1 MSSYQGNDA
10 LSEGGDQSTAD
21 AWRQRCQQLER
32 QLKARAIELGAEVSK
47 REHLEAT
54 LNVSE
59 TRYRTLLDASRD
71 AIYMTAPNGTLI
83 EANQAALELFGFSR
97 AESQDLNVRALYVNP
112 DDRAPFLREVE
123 AKGTLRGYKLRMRR
137 KDGTVIDCLLSASV
151 RRDAHGSIL
160 GYQGIIEEITEHK
173 RAGLVRSDDSHTLEP
188 QETLTEDI
196 QVQNAQL
203 EDALRQL
210 QGMQQ
215 QLITQEKLASLGA
228 LTSGVAH
235 EIRNPLN
242 FVNNFAE
249 LSTELIQELREE
261 LASQPD
267 HLDTQTLEDIEDILF
282 SLEQNVQKITQHGK
296 RADRIVQGMLQH
308 SRGQPGVREPTDINA
323 ILEESINLA
332 YHGLRAQDVSF
343 NATLDTAYDTAI
355 GLVNVVPQDISRV
368 LLNIINNA
376 FYATHAKHQEQGA
389 AFSPTLSV
397 RTTNLGNH
405 IEGSKKMPSS

>member
-1 MSSYQGNDA
+1 
-10 LSEGGDQSTAD
+10 
-21 AWRQRCQQLER
+21 
-32 QLKARAIELGAEVSK
+32 
-47 REHLEAT
+47 
-54 LNVSE
+54 
-59 TRYRTLLDASRD
+59 
-71 AIYMTAPNGTLI
+71 
-83 EANQAALELFGFSR
+83 
-97 AESQDLNVRALYVNP
+97 
-112 DDRAPFLREVE
+112 
-123 AKGTLRGYKLRMRR
+123 MRR

-188 QETLTEDI
+188 QETRTEDI

-308 SRGQPGVREPTDINA
+308 SRGQSGVREPTDINA

-332 YHGLRAQDVSF
+332 YHGLRAHDVSF
-343 NATLDTAYDTAI
+343 NATFDTAYDTAI
-355 GLVNVVPQDISRV
+355 GLVNVVPQVSAACYSISS
-368 LLNIINNA
+368 
-376 FYATHAKHQEQGA
+376 T
-389 AFSPTLSV
+389 
-397 RTTNLGNH
+397 
-405 IEGSKKMPSS
+405 MPSMRPMPNTRSRARHFLLPCLCVQPIWETILKFASATTVTAFPRRPRIRFSNLFLPLSPQVPARVWGCRSVMISWSRSIRATSAL